1 MPPETLKPIIEA
13 ALLAAGRPLELDQL
27 CELFITPGADEEI
40 QDSERQAMRKPIR
53 QVLKQLVADCEN
65 SERGIELVEIASG
78 YRLQVKPVHA
88 LYVRNLW
95 ASRPS
100 RYSRALLETLALI
113 AYRQPIT
120 RSDIEKVR
128 GVTVSTQI
136 IKNLLEYGWIR
147 IVGHRNTPGRP
158 MLYGTTKTFL
168 DHFGLKSLE
177 ELPSLIEL
185 QDLAKNDAGL
195 LKESNEVELLSE
207 LFVGP
212 HTADAAHEIAG
223 EEAALTG
230 IEEELV
236 AAEQQAQHTPLPADI
251 RMEEEDEA
259 EDDEVSEEDIAE
271 TMKKLQEAERRL
283 LESEDPENPHV

>member
-212 HTADAAHEIAG
+212 HAADAAHEIAG
-223 EEAALTG
+223 EEAALTD
-230 IEEELV
+230 IEEELA